1 MTIQDIYEKESGNS
15 YSNRPINDT
24 VQKGFI
30 IDYKIVGY
38 VKNTNYLIGALK
50 RGSGISCDFISTN
63 DTHTINENISDNY
76 GYIYVNIGCLDKYS
90 NSVVTKRKRIKKQ
103 PVLKEKEIDLLS
115 NDLEW

>member
-1 MTIQDIYEKESGNS
+1 ML
-15 YSNRPINDT
+15 R
-24 VQKGFI
+24 
-30 IDYKIVGY
+30 
-38 VKNTNYLIGALK
+38 
-50 RGSGISCDFISTN
+50 
-63 DTHTINENISDNY
+63 ENINDNY